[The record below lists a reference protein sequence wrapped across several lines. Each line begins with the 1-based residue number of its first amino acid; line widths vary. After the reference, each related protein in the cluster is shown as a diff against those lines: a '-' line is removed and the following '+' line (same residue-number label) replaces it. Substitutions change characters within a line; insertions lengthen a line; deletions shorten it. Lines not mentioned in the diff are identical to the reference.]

1 MFGINR
7 KRSKDSEL
15 QVGAPASGVL
25 QTPISCSPEP
35 VLENDVARLFVSR
48 RRRRHDKD
56 IGRCTITGGNHN
68 YLCASQVDV
77 RPFFIGLE
85 GRNSKADDG
94 YRMATVVY
102 LIGGQ
107 AYPCS
112 VIQEV
117 LFLNVCTRRD
127 STVVIGERGLRLIA
141 CIGVKT

>member
-1 MFGINR
+1 MLRDCSYLVVVVVMI
-7 KRSKDSEL
+7 KISEGVRL
-15 QVGAPASGVL
+15 QEV
-25 QTPISCSPEP
+25 
-35 VLENDVARLFVSR
+35 
-48 RRRRHDKD
+48 
-56 IGRCTITGGNHN
+56 TITTSA
-68 YLCASQVDV
+68 LVESTSAPS
-77 RPFFIGLE
+77 FIGLE

-94 YRMATVVY
+94 YRIATVVY